1 MELAD
6 YAKTHATAYAVNA
19 AFNRATLD
27 FTDGSQLQFEHS
39 SRSNRWA
46 KASAPATI
54 ADEVC
59 RSIHQ
64 FRLNAKHLQLF
75 FEDGSNAEF
84 FANPTLNLT
93 RLEP

>member
-1 MELAD
+1 VTLAD
-6 YAKTHATAYAVNA
+6 YAKRNVTQYAVNT
-19 AFNRATLD
+19 AFTRATLD
-27 FTDGSQLQFEHS
+27 FADGSCLQFEHT

-46 KASAPATI
+46 MASAEATL

-75 FEDGSNAEF
+75 FEDGSNVEF
-84 FANPTLNLT
+84 FSSPSML
-93 RLEP
+93 

>member
-1 MELAD
+1 MDLAE
-6 YAKTHATAYAVNA
+6 YANKHVTRYTVNM

-27 FTDGSQLQFEHS
+27 FTDGSWLQFEHT

-46 KASAPATI
+46 RASAEATL

-59 RSIHQ
+59 RSISQ

-84 FANPTLNLT
+84 FSTPTPLAW
-93 RLEP
+93 